1 MKYIYLNYREELIK
15 FARDLRTAEPS
26 GSLFF
31 IIFIFGFNELRI
43 LKMLNYCFSK

>member
-26 GSLFF
+26 GSFL
-31 IIFIFGFNELRI
+31 IIFNELQIFKTKLLFFVR
-43 LKMLNYCFSK
+43 N